1 MKLTRREV
9 LVALA
14 AGAIAPAAQA
24 HTMFSQWVVYRQKHL
39 LIGSHRKDPVT
50 YDLSQ
55 ELVLTLEHLLP
66 EASARSARAPRPERL
81 ASLLA
86 TRQLELA
93 ILSVDNAEQMQS
105 GTGDFAPYGAIPL
118 TLVTDLKSHLLVA
131 HEDFTRHHA
140 WLVAAA
146 LDEVGFGVGAL
157 DGRTDIAPHSG
168 VSAFRQGV
176 PMSDLIEE

>member
-24 HTMFSQWVVYRQKHL
+24 HTMFNQWVVYRQKHL
-39 LIGSHRKDPVT
+39 LIGSHRKDPET

-66 EASARSARAPRPERL
+66 EASARSARAPHPERL
-81 ASLLA
+81 ASLLG

-93 ILSVDNAEQMQS
+93 ILSVES
-105 GTGDFAPYGAIPL
+105 GTDAIGDGDFAPYGAIPL

-146 LDEVGFGVGAL
+146 LDEVGFGLGSPANQSSLVM
-157 DGRTDIAPHSG
+157 HSG
-168 VSAFRQGV
+168 VRAFRNGV
-176 PMSDLIEE
+176 PLDDLIVK